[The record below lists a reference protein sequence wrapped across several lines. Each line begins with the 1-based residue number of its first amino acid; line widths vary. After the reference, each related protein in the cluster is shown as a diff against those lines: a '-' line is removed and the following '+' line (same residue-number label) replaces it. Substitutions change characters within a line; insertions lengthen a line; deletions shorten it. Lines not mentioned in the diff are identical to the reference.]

1 MSDKLD
7 GFKMGEYFISFPP
20 GDFVK
25 EDDQG
30 TYVIVDIYKINKDN
44 DGYTKVER
52 DEISKDLEAQINEEL
67 NRMLLEAMNIWKE
80 ENGKQQISQED

>member
-1 MSDKLD
+1 MSNKLD

>member
-30 TYVIVDIYKINKDN
+30 TYVMVDIYKINKDN
-44 DGYTKVER
+44 GGYNKVNR
-52 DEISKDLEAQINEEL
+52 DEISKDLEEQINEEL
-67 NRMLLEAMNIWKE
+67 NRMLLEAMNIWEK
-80 ENGKQQISQED
+80 ENGRQETSQKD